1 MINSREI
8 LVVDDSHD
16 LTRVI
21 AEFLT
26 MYGYHV
32 HVAHDGVQALI
43 RMEQQA
49 IDVVVSD
56 IHMPNMDGFT
66 LMSEIKNRCPQTAVI
81 LITGF
86 SISEAKRMAFEK
98 GADAFVA
105 KPFHLKELKAAIES
119 VSVPVV

>member
-1 MINSREI
+1 MINSKVI

-21 AEFLT
+21 AEFLALH
-26 MYGYHV
+26 GYHV
-32 HVAHDGVQALI
+32 HVAHDGFQALS
-43 RMEQQA
+43 RMEEQA
-49 IDVVVSD
+49 VDVVVSD

-66 LMSEIKNRCPQTAVI
+66 LMGEIKNRYPETAVI

-86 SISEAKRMAFEK
+86 SITEAKRMALEK

-105 KPFHLKELKAAIES
+105 KPFQLKELKTAIET
-119 VSVPVV
+119 VSVPVA